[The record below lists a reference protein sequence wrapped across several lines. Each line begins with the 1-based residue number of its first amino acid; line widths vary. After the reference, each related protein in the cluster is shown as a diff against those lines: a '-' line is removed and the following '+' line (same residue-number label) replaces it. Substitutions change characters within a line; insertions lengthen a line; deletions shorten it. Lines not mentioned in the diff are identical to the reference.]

1 MWSYAEKIFWEVAS
15 WKKVSQMLRE
25 TKLIR
30 EVTKIKKNSGAG
42 ARIKWKCCL
51 GGIVK
56 QRKEKMDERNVAK
69 DHMMHIRSLSWTYTF
84 HFDLSV
90 NPSNC
95 ILESLLHTQNPG
107 VSLYSRNYRKRG
119 LPWRSSGCKSTL

>member
-1 MWSYAEKIFWEVAS
+1 MEEGESYAE
-15 WKKVSQMLRE
+15 R

-42 ARIKWKCCL
+42 ARIKPKCCL

-56 QRKEKMDERNVAK
+56 QRKEKMEERNVAK

-95 ILESLLHTQNPG
+95 IVESLFHTQIPG
-107 VSLYSRNYRKRG
+107 VSLYSGNYRKRG
-119 LPWRSSGCKSTL
+119 LP